1 MKRLG
6 CAGEMRVAG
15 EVTCRGS
22 ETRLK
27 EACRMRWVAVSLVLL
42 GVGQVAPAAEPVWE
56 ISGELI
62 SHEPGP
68 PGKVVLR
75 VTGGQLVTLPVECF
89 SEESL
94 QSVVR
99 HGGRVN
105 GEAAPTPDE
114 KSDLPAE
121 LVEDLACCRRAADA
135 YGLCQLYL
143 AGDDVPPATRAAV
156 ETLAGEFQ
164 ERAAG
169 GEVRRGGR
177 WISSDDATRSAGEA
191 EKHIDQAI
199 AMLRLGNARLAEQEL
214 REASRLDETSG
225 KAEFLL
231 GMAYANGPRPH
242 YETAAEA
249 FEEVISREPENGPAY
264 HNLAIC
270 ELQRRRLTQALAGFR
285 QAATR
290 LPDVQPLVGNL
301 AAIIRLSANPA
312 SRLPAKRIEGFAEL
326 YSELT
331 RGRGVAQPEG
341 LVGLTMLTAAGEPLA
356 GGGLLEMF
364 GSHGGHLVMAGVVV
378 GQEMVAVVDQS
389 GCFDEQAAFTVE
401 TRDGS
406 SLPATIAASTD
417 DQRTFLL
424 RCPGLVADA
433 MSLASAEV
441 GKRSEVLVVTPSDQE
456 DAGHEE
462 RVGGNGRG
470 FVLAVPAA
478 GQPGDLVYELV
489 EPRGS
494 PGGILF
500 DGAGRV
506 VGFDARQP
514 PCCRSA
520 NFRRL
525 AVPGSA
531 VSTMLE
537 EVGLA
542 GEKAAP
548 AEADGWQTVRTRAN
562 TAVVRVTCRSAEPA
576 LVP

>member
-1 MKRLG
+1 
-6 CAGEMRVAG
+6 
-15 EVTCRGS
+15 
-22 ETRLK
+22 
-27 EACRMRWVAVSLVLL
+27 MRWVAVLLVLL
-42 GVGQVAPAAEPVWE
+42 GVGQVSSAAESVWE

-68 PGKVVLR
+68 PGTVVLR

-99 HGGRVN
+99 HGGRGK
-105 GEAAPTPDE
+105 GEASPTPDD

-121 LVEDLACCRRAADA
+121 LIEDLACCRRAADA

-156 ETLAGEFQ
+156 ETLAGEFE
-164 ERAAG
+164 ERATR

-177 WISSDDATRSAGEA
+177 WISSDDAARSASEA
-191 EKHIDQAI
+191 EKHIDQAL

-231 GMAYANGPRPH
+231 GMAYANGPRPN
-242 YETAAEA
+242 YETAIEA
-249 FEEVISREPENGPAY
+249 FEEVIAREPENGPAY

-285 QAATR
+285 EAATR
-290 LPDVQPLVGNL
+290 LADVRPLVGNL
-301 AAIIRLSANPA
+301 AAIIRLAANPA
-312 SRLPAKRIEGFAEL
+312 SRLPAKRIEDFAEL
-326 YSELT
+326 YADLT
-331 RGRGVAQPEG
+331 RGRGIAQPEEI
-341 LVGLTMLTAAGEPLA
+341 VGLTMLTAAGDPLA

-364 GSHGGHLVMAGVVV
+364 GAHTDHLVTAGVVV
-378 GQEMVAVVDQS
+378 GRELVAVVDQS
-389 GCFDEQAAFTVE
+389 GCFDEQASFTVE
-401 TRDGS
+401 TPDGS
-406 SLPATIAASTD
+406 SLPATIIASAD
-417 DQRTFLL
+417 DRRTFLL

-441 GKRSEVLVVTPSDQE
+441 GKRSEVLVVTPSDQG

-462 RVGGNGRG
+462 RAGGNGRG
-470 FVLAVPAA
+470 LILEVPAP

-489 EPRGS
+489 EPRGC

-506 VGFDARQP
+506 VGLDARQP

-520 NFRRL
+520 DCRRL

-537 EVGLA
+537 ELSLA
-542 GEKAAP
+542 GEKASP
-548 AEADGWQTVRTRAN
+548 AKADGWQTVRAWAN
-562 TAVVRVTCRSAEPA
+562 TAVVRVTCRAANPA

>member
-1 MKRLG
+1 
-6 CAGEMRVAG
+6 
-15 EVTCRGS
+15 
-22 ETRLK
+22 
-27 EACRMRWVAVSLVLL
+27 MRWVAGLLVLF
-42 GVGQVAPAAEPVWE
+42 GVGQVAPAAEPIWE

-68 PGKVVLR
+68 PGTVVLR

-94 QSVVR
+94 RSVVR
-99 HGGRVN
+99 HNGRAK
-105 GEAAPTPDE
+105 GEASPTPDE

-121 LVEDLACCRRAADA
+121 LIKDLACCRRAADA

-143 AGDDVPPATRAAV
+143 AGNDMPPATRAAV
-156 ETLAGEFQ
+156 ETLKGEFQ
-164 ERAAG
+164 ERAAR

-177 WISSDDATRSAGEA
+177 WISSDDAARSAGEA

-231 GMAYANGPRPH
+231 GMAYANGPRPN
-242 YETAAEA
+242 YETAIEA
-249 FEEVISREPENGPAY
+249 FEEVVAREPENGPAY

-285 QAATR
+285 EAASR
-290 LPDVQPLVGNL
+290 LPDVRPLVGNL
-301 AAIIRLSANPA
+301 AAIIRLAANPA
-312 SRLPAKRIEGFAEL
+312 SRLPAKRIEDFAEL

-331 RGRGVAQPEG
+331 RGRGVPQPEG
-341 LVGLTMLTAAGEPLA
+341 LVGLTMLTAAGDPLA
-356 GGGLLEMF
+356 GGGLLEMLEA
-364 GSHGGHLVMAGVVV
+364 HADHLVTAGVVV
-378 GQEMVAVVDQS
+378 GREMVAVVDQS

-401 TRDGS
+401 TRDGA
-406 SLPATIAASTD
+406 SLPATIAASASD
-417 DQRTFLL
+417 RRTFLL

-433 MSLASAEV
+433 MTLASAEV
-441 GKRSEVLVVTPSDQE
+441 GKRSEVLVVTPSNRG

-462 RVGGNGRG
+462 RAGGNGRG
-470 FVLAVPAA
+470 LILEVPAA

-494 PGGILF
+494 SGGILF

-506 VGFDARQP
+506 VGFDAAQP
-514 PCCRSA
+514 PCRRSA
-520 NFRRL
+520 DFRRL

-531 VSTMLE
+531 VSTMAE
-537 EVGLA
+537 ELGLA
-542 GEKAAP
+542 NEKAAP
-548 AEADGWQTVRTRAN
+548 AEADGWQTVRAWAN
-562 TAVVRVTCRSAEPA
+562 TAVVRVTCRSAKPA